1 MAVNMEVFHQFLGQ
15 IAQLGARAK
24 PARLSDQER
33 VQQAKS
39 VLREGLR
46 AEQAG
51 DLESCMHCGLCAEAC
66 HFRVGTDNPR
76 YTPAAKFQL
85 ARRVYRREVGPFR
98 WLYRLATREITV
110 QDLLDAQE
118 LVFDSCTTCGRCT
131 LICPMGIN
139 IAGLVTLTR
148 HALASAGLIPDD
160 LAAVEQEQGENGTV
174 FGAGPEHL
182 EQALEQLRSQG
193 IEAPLDKPQA
203 EVMVLT
209 SVVDLL
215 LFNDQLASTVRLLNK
230 LGLDWTFRSNAF
242 EGANF
247 GYLAGCGEV
256 QKKATLRVIEEAVSI
271 GAKAVIVPECGHAY
285 PALRWEGANVYGKPL
300 PFDVYAISE
309 FIGLMLREG
318 RLQLPG
324 ALEGEVV
331 TYHDPCKVGR
341 HSGVFQEPR
350 EVLQALGA
358 ELHEM
363 PSHALTNWC
372 CGGGAGLFV
381 INSTAP
387 LRRAAFE
394 IKKREVEQTGA
405 AKVVMACGSC
415 RLNFIKGQEDTGMA
429 GEIVSLVALVGE
441 HLETPDPDRGIPEK
455 TTE

>member
-1 MAVNMEVFHQFLGQ
+1 MAVDMKVFHQFLGQ
-15 IAQLGARAK
+15 IAQLGARAQRVEMS
-24 PARLSDQER
+24 PEDRVAR
-33 VQQAKS
+33 AKA
-39 VLREGLR
+39 VIREGIK

-51 DLESCMHCGLCAEAC
+51 DLESCMHCGLCAQAC
-66 HFRVGTDNPR
+66 HFRAGTDNPR
-76 YTPAAKFQL
+76 YTPARKFELAK
-85 ARRVYRREVGPFR
+85 RIYRREVGPFR

-110 QDLLDAQE
+110 DDLMEAQE

-148 HALASAGLIPDD
+148 HALANAGLIPDD
-160 LAAVEQEQGENGTV
+160 LAAVEQEQGSRGTV

-182 EQALEQLRSQG
+182 KQALERLAENG
-193 IEAPLDKPQA
+193 LEAPLDKERA
-203 EVMVLT
+203 DYLVLT

-215 LFNDQLASTVRLLNK
+215 LFNDQLASTVRLLNR
-230 LGLDWTFRSNAF
+230 LDLDWTFRSNAF

-256 QKKATLRVIEEAVSI
+256 QRKATLRVIEEAVAI

-318 RLQLPG
+318 RLKLKAG
-324 ALEGEVV
+324 LNGEAV
-331 TYHDPCKVGR
+331 TYHDPCKLGR
-341 HSGVFQEPR
+341 HSGVFEEPR

-363 PSHALTNWC
+363 PAHALANWC

-381 INSTAP
+381 INRTAP

-394 IKKREVEQTGA
+394 IKKQEVERTGA
-405 AKVVMACGSC
+405 DKVVMACGSC
-415 RLNFIKGQEDTGMA
+415 RLNFLKGQEDTGMKS
-429 GEIVSLVALVGE
+429 EIVSLVALVGDN
-441 HLETPDPDRGIPEK
+441 LDAETKRV
-455 TTE
+455 